1 MGNRRETI
9 MRLAKGFFGRR
20 KNCFSLA
27 IRAVEKGLQ
36 KAYIGRKLKKR
47 AARREWILQIS
58 AGAREHNI
66 SYAKLI
72 FGMRYAEIGV
82 NRKILATLA
91 QQEPYSF
98 RAIVEEAKLGLKK
111 AVETDPRHAKT
122 PRTKKYPPWLVS
134 LAKEK
139 DDFAADQWKLYRPR
153 QKQAPTPSKDEIFAA
168 AVAERAKERA
178 AKAAARAQVEAE
190 AEAAGG
196 GAASVLV
203 DGLLFPGDLKR
214 AQPSF
219 SASAAPIG
227 AGGPADAGLAAAL
240 GGLSIGGDAAGG
252 GGGGKGGEGGG
263 GGEGRGGEGAV
274 PAASE
279 APGATGEGG
288 EAGPEAP
295 GTAAQP
301 GATEKGEPDP
311 DAKG

>member
-1 MGNRRETI
+1 

-47 AARREWILQIS
+47 AARREWIAQIS
-58 AGAREHNI
+58 AGAREHNM

-139 DDFAADQWKLYRPR
+139 DDLAADQWKLDRPR
-153 QKQAPTPSKDEIFAA
+153 QKQEDNLSPPLTLSLTLSPTLSLPPTPNPNLRTPTLALE
-168 AVAERAKERA
+168 
-178 AKAAARAQVEAE
+178 
-190 AEAAGG
+190 
-196 GAASVLV
+196 
-203 DGLLFPGDLKR
+203 P
-214 AQPSF
+214 QP
-219 SASAAPIG
+219 
-227 AGGPADAGLAAAL
+227 
-240 GGLSIGGDAAGG
+240 
-252 GGGGKGGEGGG
+252 
-263 GGEGRGGEGAV
+263 
-274 PAASE
+274 
-279 APGATGEGG
+279 
-288 EAGPEAP
+288 
-295 GTAAQP
+295 
-301 GATEKGEPDP
+301 
-311 DAKG
+311 

>member
-47 AARREWILQIS
+47 VVRREWIVQIG

-91 QQEPYSF
+91 QQAPPPFWSPLPPPSLSLLVPYSFPYLPTYLPQEPYSF

-111 AVETDPRHAKT
+111 AVETDPRYAKT

-134 LAKEK
+134 LSKVALRGPSPSPSPSPPWLISLSQEE
-139 DDFAADQWKLYRPR
+139 DDLTLTRTQQHR
-153 QKQAPTPSKDEIFAA
+153 T
-168 AVAERAKERA
+168 
-178 AKAAARAQVEAE
+178 
-190 AEAAGG
+190 
-196 GAASVLV
+196 
-203 DGLLFPGDLKR
+203 
-214 AQPSF
+214 
-219 SASAAPIG
+219 
-227 AGGPADAGLAAAL
+227 
-240 GGLSIGGDAAGG
+240 
-252 GGGGKGGEGGG
+252 
-263 GGEGRGGEGAV
+263 GEGR
-274 PAASE
+274 PRR
-279 APGATGEGG
+279 
-288 EAGPEAP
+288 
-295 GTAAQP
+295 
-301 GATEKGEPDP
+301 
-311 DAKG
+311 